1 MGGLWACAAGRRSP
15 ELGGVGVWCGRNP
28 RERMRKGGKRESEE
42 GFGVDG
48 MGRPNWA
55 ETLAI

>member
-1 MGGLWACAAGRRSP
+1 MRRRPPVAGVG
-15 ELGGVGVWCGRNP
+15 GGVGVWCGRNP